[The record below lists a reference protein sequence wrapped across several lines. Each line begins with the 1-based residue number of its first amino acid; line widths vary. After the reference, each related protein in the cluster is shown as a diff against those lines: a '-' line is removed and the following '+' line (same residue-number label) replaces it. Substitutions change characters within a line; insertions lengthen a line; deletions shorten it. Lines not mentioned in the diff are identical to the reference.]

1 MKNTIYSIN
10 GPVVTIKGKTDLE
23 MMEMVYV
30 GKARLV
36 GEVIRMND
44 KETRLQS
51 LEKARELVLPLYRQG
66 ALKPELLGWRKALA
80 CRLFFNG
87 HFTLARLFV

>member
-1 MKNTIYSIN
+1 
-10 GPVVTIKGKTDLE
+10 
-23 MMEMVYV
+23 
-30 GKARLV
+30 
-36 GEVIRMND
+36 MND

>member
-1 MKNTIYSIN
+1 MLERYVSRFIFKS
-10 GPVVTIKGKTDLE
+10 VVSQPL
-23 MMEMVYV
+23 
-30 GKARLV
+30 R
-36 GEVIRMND
+36 RMND

-80 CRLFFNG
+80 CHLFFNG